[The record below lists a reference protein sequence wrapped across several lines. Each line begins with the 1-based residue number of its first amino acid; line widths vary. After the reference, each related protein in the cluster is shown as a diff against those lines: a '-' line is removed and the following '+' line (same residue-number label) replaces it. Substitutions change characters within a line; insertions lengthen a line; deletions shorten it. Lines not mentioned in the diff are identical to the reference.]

1 MKSIQFSN
9 LTLECATRTL
19 RNQNGNKVVLRP
31 LPYEVLLLLLQ
42 KNGPVSREE
51 LFKTCWEGLVVTD
64 QALTN
69 VVSGLRRNL
78 LSLKAQNAEIKTI
91 SKVGYFIQAESIKA
105 ITQPSPQIEEK
116 GSEAF
121 CDNQSDEAS
130 LTHPMRQKTSTILLA
145 AVYVVGTVVAL
156 LTLLNLKPL
165 FEKPSYI
172 EKDNY
177 KHLVVGQT
185 NIYLHDA
192 TPGFFSANNLKL
204 LLNKLPQAQCN
215 ADVYIRL
222 FPSIYEANM
231 VALTIWLQKTD
242 GNKNHMY
249 RQFKVQREQ
258 LGEYIAD
265 SYFSKEAICAF

>member
-9 LTLECATRTL
+9 LTLECSTRTL

-105 ITQPSPQIEEK
+105 ITQPVPQIEET
-116 GSEAF
+116 GSEAV
-121 CDNQSDEAS
+121 CDNQSDEVS

-172 EKDNY
+172 K
-177 KHLVVGQT
+177 K
-185 NIYLHDA
+185 
-192 TPGFFSANNLKL
+192 
-204 LLNKLPQAQCN
+204 
-215 ADVYIRL
+215 
-222 FPSIYEANM
+222 
-231 VALTIWLQKTD
+231 
-242 GNKNHMY
+242 
-249 RQFKVQREQ
+249 RQ
-258 LGEYIAD
+258 L
-265 SYFSKEAICAF
+265 